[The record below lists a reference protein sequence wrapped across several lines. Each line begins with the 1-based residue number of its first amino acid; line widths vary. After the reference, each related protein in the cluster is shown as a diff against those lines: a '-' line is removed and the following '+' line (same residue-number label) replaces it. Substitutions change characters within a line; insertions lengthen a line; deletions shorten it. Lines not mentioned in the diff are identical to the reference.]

1 MTEPAITPE
10 LVAKHNLT
18 PEEYAHA
25 KEILG
30 GREPSYTELGIFSV
44 MWSEHCSYKNTRP
57 LLKTFPTKSPKILV
71 GAGEENAGIIDI
83 GDGLAIAFKIESHNH
98 PSAVEPFQGA
108 ATGVGGIVRD
118 IFTMGARPV
127 CAVNSLRF
135 GPITKEIIP
144 KNGKNKSIESVQIT
158 QAGKI
163 HFGVEVII
171 LSEQQIAADVIAAV
185 PTHIAKKYHVVPV
198 SKKKNS
204 LTIALADPSDFATID
219 NLTHLLQSELEI
231 KTSSPEEIEAAIKK
245 YYSGNSETNGVQNQI
260 ANNRRLFA
268 EVVSGIAHYGN
279 CFGIPTIAGEVYF
292 DKSYEGN
299 PLVNAFCLGVLRH
312 EQIARGAAKGIG
324 NPVFYV
330 GPATGRDG
338 LAGAA
343 FASKDLTEESAEQQR
358 GAVQVGDPFM
368 EKLVCEACLELLA
381 TGCVAGIQ
389 DMGAAGL
396 TCSTCETA
404 ARAGTGIEIELD
416 KVPQRAPNMT
426 SYEIMLSESQE
437 RMLIIVHKG
446 REAEV
451 KRIFDKWDLPWAEVG
466 FVTDTGRMVV
476 RHGGKIVADIPAK
489 KIADESPVYQRE
501 SSEPEYL
508 KAVRAFRLDGI
519 PDTKTPADDLKKLLA
534 WPSIAS
540 KNWVYRQYDHQV
552 RDGSVVLPGSD
563 AAVIRIKSDSLP
575 VMGGTGDSP
584 VASGNLPEASG
595 RLVAGQNRPV
605 ACSTQIPEKLIA
617 MTVDCNG
624 VYVYL
629 DPYEGAK
636 AVVTEACRNL
646 ACSGAVPLGA
656 TDNLNMANPHKP
668 ELFWQM
674 RESVRGLAE
683 ACKFFNAPVTGG
695 NCSLYNQNPSGPID
709 PTPTVAV
716 VGIVEKLEH
725 VTTQW
730 FKDEGDAIILLGE
743 IVDANDP
750 ILGLGGSAYLQ
761 VIHGKKTGSPP
772 RCDLETAKTLHTTLL
787 GLIQSGLVKSAH
799 DCSDGG
805 LAVALAESCIS
816 QLIARETPRLIGAT
830 IDLSKVGQASSL
842 SEKETHRQDACAT
855 MRLDAFLF
863 GETQSRVVISCKPLD
878 TVKVVERA
886 KLMGVPAI
894 QIGKVGG
901 DKLTVKTTSGEF
913 SAPLIELHDA
923 WWNSIARAMA

>member
-25 KEILG
+25 KEILS
-30 GREPSYTELGIFSV
+30 GRTPSYTELGIFSV

-83 GDGLAIAFKIESHNH
+83 GDGIAIAFKIESHNH

-108 ATGVGGIVRD
+108 TTGVGGIVRD

-135 GPITKEIIP
+135 GPICSGGLRP
-144 KNGKNKSIESVQIT
+144 SANGEERRSQS
-158 QAGKI
+158 
-163 HFGVEVII
+163 
-171 LSEQQIAADVIAAV
+171 AATTTNEEA
-185 PTHIAKKYHVVPV
+185 
-198 SKKKNS
+198 
-204 LTIALADPSDFATID
+204 
-219 NLTHLLQSELEI
+219 EL
-231 KTSSPEEIEAAIKK
+231 K
-245 YYSGNSETNGVQNQI
+245 
-260 ANNRRLFA
+260 NNRRLFA
-268 EVVSGIAHYGN
+268 GVVSGIAHYGN

-312 EQIARGAAKGIG
+312 EQITRGAAKGVG

-343 FASKDLTEESAEQQR
+343 FASQDLTEESAEQQR

-381 TGCVAGIQ
+381 TSAVAGMQ

-396 TCSTCETA
+396 TCSTCEMA

-416 KVPQRAPNMT
+416 KVPQRAPNMS

-437 RMLIIVHKG
+437 RMLIVVHKG
-446 REAEV
+446 REEEV
-451 KRIFDKWDLPWAEVG
+451 KRIFDKWDLPWSEIG
-466 FVTDTGRMVV
+466 IITNTGHMVV
-476 RHGGKIVADIPAK
+476 RHGGKLIVDIPAK
-489 KIADESPVYQRE
+489 KIADESPVYQRDAQ
-501 SSEPEYL
+501 EPEYV
-508 KAVRAFRLDGI
+508 KEVRAFRLNGI
-519 PDTKTPADDLKKLLA
+519 ADCQVPIEDLKKLLA

-540 KNWVYRQYDHQV
+540 KNWVYRQYDQQV

-563 AAVIRIKSDSLP
+563 AAVIRIKTDSLP
-575 VMGGTGDSP
+575 VLSAELAAK
-584 VASGNLPEASG
+584 VGNARVSEK
-595 RLVAGQNRPV
+595 LVAM
-605 ACSTQIPEKLIA
+605 S
-617 MTVDCNG
+617 VDCNG

-629 DPYEGAK
+629 DPYEGGK
-636 AVVTEACRNL
+636 AAVTEACRNL

-683 ACKFFNAPVTGG
+683 GCKAFNAPVTGG

-709 PTPTVAV
+709 PTPTVAI
-716 VGIVEKLEH
+716 VGIIEKPEH

-730 FKDEGDAIILLGE
+730 FKDEGDAIVLLGE
-743 IVDANDP
+743 AVDNDDP
-750 ILGLGGSAYLQ
+750 IFGLGGSAYLQ
-761 VIHGKKTGSPP
+761 VIHGQKTGSPP

-830 IDLSKVGQASSL
+830 IDLVGQASSR
-842 SEKETHRQDACAT
+842 SEKKTHGQYARAT
-855 MRLDAFLF
+855 TRLDALLF
-863 GETQSRVVISCKPLD
+863 GETQSRVVISCKALD
-878 TVKVVERA
+878 AVKVVERA
-886 KLMGVPAI
+886 KLMGVPAM

-901 DKLTVKTTSGEF
+901 DKLMVKTAGGEF
-913 SAPLIELHDA
+913 SAPLTELHDA

>member
-18 PEEYAHA
+18 PEEYTHV
-25 KEILG
+25 KEIL

-57 LLKTFPTKSPKILV
+57 LLKTFPTKSKKILV

-118 IFTMGARPV
+118 IFTMGARPI
-127 CAVNSLRF
+127 CAINSLRF
-135 GPITKEIIP
+135 GPITEDKAESGKGNS
-144 KNGKNKSIESVQIT
+144 KNGETHAASLREAGLPGAGNADFSAEKNGS
-158 QAGKI
+158 
-163 HFGVEVII
+163 
-171 LSEQQIAADVIAAV
+171 
-185 PTHIAKKYHVVPV
+185 
-198 SKKKNS
+198 
-204 LTIALADPSDFATID
+204 
-219 NLTHLLQSELEI
+219 
-231 KTSSPEEIEAAIKK
+231 AAI
-245 YYSGNSETNGVQNQI
+245 V
-260 ANNRRLFA
+260 NNRRLFA
-268 EVVSGIAHYGN
+268 GVVSGIAHYGN

-381 TGCVAGIQ
+381 TGAVAGIQ

-404 ARAGTGIEIELD
+404 ARANTGIEIELD
-416 KVPQRAPNMT
+416 KVPQRAPNMS

-446 REAEV
+446 REEEV
-451 KRIFDKWDLPWAEVG
+451 KRIFDKWDLPWAEIG

-476 RHGGKIVADIPAK
+476 KHHGQIVANIPAK
-489 KIADESPVYQRE
+489 KIADESPIYQRE
-501 SSEPEYL
+501 AREPEYL
-508 KAVRAFRLDGI
+508 NAVRAFRLDGI
-519 PDTKTPADDLKKLLA
+519 ADTKNPAGDLKKLLA

-540 KNWVYRQYDHQV
+540 KNWVYRQYDHMV
-552 RDGSVVLPGSD
+552 RDGSVVCPGSD

-575 VMGGTGDSP
+575 EL
-584 VASGNLPEASG
+584 SGQKS
-595 RLVAGQNRPV
+595 V
-605 ACSTQIPEKLIA
+605 SEKLIA

-636 AVVTEACRNL
+636 AAVAEACRNL

-656 TDNLNMANPHKP
+656 TDNLNMPSPLKP
-668 ELFWQM
+668 ELFWQIK
-674 RESVRGLAE
+674 ESVRGLADGCI
-683 ACKFFNAPVTGG
+683 AFNAPVTGG
-695 NCSLYNQNPSGPID
+695 NCSLYNQSPAGPID
-709 PTPTVAV
+709 PTPTISV
-716 VGIVEKLEH
+716 VGIIEKPEH

-743 IVDANDP
+743 IADKNDAL
-750 ILGLGGSAYLQ
+750 LGLGGSAYLQ
-761 VIHGKKTGSPP
+761 TIHGIKNGAPP

-799 DCSDGG
+799 DCSEGG
-805 LAVALAESCIS
+805 LAVAIAESCIS
-816 QLIARETPRLIGAT
+816 QLIARETPRLIGAQ
-830 IDLSKVGQASSL
+830 IDLSQFKDV
-842 SEKETHRQDACAT
+842 
-855 MRLDAFLF
+855 RLDALLF
-863 GETQSRVVISCKPLD
+863 GETQSRVVISCAALD
-878 TVKVVERA
+878 AMKVVERA
-886 KLMGVPAI
+886 KLLSVPAM

-901 DKLTVKTTSGEF
+901 DKLTIKCSDGEF
-913 SAPLIELHDA
+913 SSQLAELHDA

>member
-18 PEEYAHA
+18 PEEYTHA

-30 GREPSYTELGIFSV
+30 GRTPSYTELGIFSV

-83 GDGLAIAFKIESHNH
+83 GDGIAIAFKIESHNH

-108 ATGVGGIVRD
+108 TTGVGGIVRD

-135 GPITKEIIP
+135 GPITNGSESEIS
-144 KNGKNKSIESVQIT
+144 NSKSE
-158 QAGKI
+158 
-163 HFGVEVII
+163 
-171 LSEQQIAADVIAAV
+171 
-185 PTHIAKKYHVVPV
+185 
-198 SKKKNS
+198 
-204 LTIALADPSDFATID
+204 
-219 NLTHLLQSELEI
+219 
-231 KTSSPEEIEAAIKK
+231 
-245 YYSGNSETNGVQNQI
+245 I

-268 EVVSGIAHYGN
+268 GVISGIAHYGN

-312 EQIARGAAKGIG
+312 EQITRGAAKGVG

-343 FASKDLTEESAEQQR
+343 FASQDLTEESAEQQR

-381 TGCVAGIQ
+381 TGAVAGMQ

-396 TCSTCETA
+396 TCSTCEMA

-416 KVPQRAPNMT
+416 KVPQRAPNMS

-437 RMLIIVHKG
+437 RMLIVVHKG
-446 REAEV
+446 REEEV
-451 KRIFDKWDLPWAEVG
+451 KRIFDKWDLPWSEIG
-466 FVTDTGRMVV
+466 IITNTGHMVV
-476 RHGGKIVADIPAK
+476 RHGGKLIVDIPAK
-489 KIADESPVYQRE
+489 KIADESPVYQRDAQ
-501 SSEPEYL
+501 EPEYL
-508 KAVRAFRLDGI
+508 KEVRAFRLDGI
-519 PDTKTPADDLKKLLA
+519 ADCRLPIEDLKKLLA

-563 AAVIRIKSDSLP
+563 AAVIRIKTDSLP
-575 VMGGTGDSP
+575 VMT
-584 VASGNLPEASG
+584 AELAAK
-595 RLVAGQNRPV
+595 VAG
-605 ACSTQIPEKLIA
+605 TQVPEKLIA

-629 DPYEGAK
+629 DPYEGGK
-636 AVVTEACRNL
+636 AAVAEACRNL

-683 ACKFFNAPVTGG
+683 GCKAFNAPVTGG
-695 NCSLYNQNPSGPID
+695 NCSLYNQNPGGPID

-716 VGIVEKLEH
+716 VGLIEKPEH

-743 IVDANDP
+743 IVDQADP

-761 VIHGKKTGSPP
+761 VIHGQKTGSPP

-816 QLIARETPRLIGAT
+816 QLIARDTPRLIGAMV
-830 IDLSKVGQASSL
+830 DLSKVGQASSL
-842 SEKETHRQDACAT
+842 SEKETHGQDARST
-855 MRLDAFLF
+855 TRLDALLF

-878 TVKVVERA
+878 AVKVVERA
-886 KLMGVPAI
+886 KLMGVPAM
-894 QIGKVGG
+894 QIGKVVG
-901 DKLTVKTTSGEF
+901 DELTVKTASGEF
-913 SAPLIELHDA
+913 SAPLTKLHDA
-923 WWNSIARAMA
+923 WWNSIARVMA

>member
-1 MTEPAITPE
+1 MTEPTITPE

-25 KEILG
+25 VEILG
-30 GREPSYTELGIFSV
+30 RTPSYTELGIFSV
-44 MWSEHCSYKNTRP
+44 MWSEHCSYKNTKP

-83 GDGLAIAFKIESHNH
+83 GDGIAIAFKIESHNH

-108 ATGVGGIVRD
+108 TTGVGGIVRD

-135 GPITKEIIP
+135 GPITNDGNCSGTGVSPVQLDAQNSSSAKEP
-144 KNGKNKSIESVQIT
+144 VNASLDRRD
-158 QAGKI
+158 AC
-163 HFGVEVII
+163 
-171 LSEQQIAADVIAAV
+171 
-185 PTHIAKKYHVVPV
+185 PTTKA
-198 SKKKNS
+198 
-204 LTIALADPSDFATID
+204 
-219 NLTHLLQSELEI
+219 EL
-231 KTSSPEEIEAAIKK
+231 
-245 YYSGNSETNGVQNQI
+245 
-260 ANNRRLFA
+260 ANNRRLFSG
-268 EVVSGIAHYGN
+268 VVSGIAHYGN
-279 CFGIPTIAGEVYF
+279 CFGIPTVAGEVYF
-292 DKSYEGN
+292 DKTYQGN

-312 EQIARGAAKGIG
+312 EQITRGAAKGVG

-343 FASKDLTEESAEQQR
+343 FASQDLTEESAEQQR

-381 TGCVAGIQ
+381 TGCVAGMQ

-396 TCSTCETA
+396 TCSTCEMA

-416 KVPQRAPNMT
+416 KVPQRAPNMS

-437 RMLIIVHKG
+437 RMLIVVHKG
-446 REAEV
+446 REEEV
-451 KRIFDKWDLPWAEVG
+451 KRIFDKWDLPWSEIG
-466 FVTDTGRMVV
+466 IITDTGHMKV
-476 RHGGKIVADIPAK
+476 RHGGKLVVDIPAR

-501 SSEPEYL
+501 AIEPAYIKE
-508 KAVRAFRLDGI
+508 VRAFRLDGI
-519 PDTKTPADDLKKLLA
+519 ADCRLPIEDLKKLLA

-563 AAVIRIKSDSLP
+563 AAVIRIKADSLP
-575 VMGGTGDSP
+575 VSREDREVSE
-584 VASGNLPEASG
+584 GNSLTSQPSHPS
-595 RLVAGQNRPV
+595 RDTF
-605 ACSTQIPEKLIA
+605 SEKLIA

-629 DPYEGAK
+629 DPYEGGK
-636 AVVTEACRNL
+636 AAVTEACRNL
-646 ACSGAVPLGA
+646 ACSGAIPLGA

-683 ACKFFNAPVTGG
+683 GCKAFNAPVTGG

-716 VGIVEKLEH
+716 VGIVEKPEH

-743 IVDANDP
+743 AVDKADP
-750 ILGLGGSAYLQ
+750 IFGLGGSAYLQ
-761 VIHGKKTGSPP
+761 VIHGQKNGSPP
-772 RCDLETAKTLHTTLL
+772 RCDLEVAKTLHTTLI

-799 DCSDGG
+799 DCSEGG

-816 QLIARETPRLIGAT
+816 QLIARDTPRLIGAT
-830 IDLSKVGQASSL
+830 IDLSSVGRASSRADGKMEDG
-842 SEKETHRQDACAT
+842 SSGASPH
-855 MRLDAFLF
+855 RLDALLF
-863 GETQSRVVISCKPLD
+863 GETQSRVVISCKALD
-878 TVKVVERA
+878 AVKVVERA

-901 DKLTVKTTSGEF
+901 DKLAVKTAGNEF
-913 SAPLIELHDA
+913 SAPLTDLHDA

>member
-25 KEILG
+25 VEILG
-30 GREPSYTELGIFSV
+30 RTPSYTELGIFSV
-44 MWSEHCSYKNTRP
+44 MWSEHCSYKNTKP

-83 GDGLAIAFKIESHNH
+83 GDGIAIAFKIESHNH

-108 ATGVGGIVRD
+108 TTGVGGIVRD

-135 GPITKEIIP
+135 GPITA
-144 KNGKNKSIESVQIT
+144 NGE
-158 QAGKI
+158 AD
-163 HFGVEVII
+163 
-171 LSEQQIAADVIAAV
+171 LSN
-185 PTHIAKKYHVVPV
+185 
-198 SKKKNS
+198 SK
-204 LTIALADPSDFATID
+204 A
-219 NLTHLLQSELEI
+219 E
-231 KTSSPEEIEAAIKK
+231 
-245 YYSGNSETNGVQNQI
+245 I

-268 EVVSGIAHYGN
+268 GVVSGIAHYGN
-279 CFGIPTIAGEVYF
+279 CFGIPTVAGEVYF
-292 DKSYEGN
+292 DKTYQGN

-312 EQIARGAAKGIG
+312 EQITRGAAKGVG

-343 FASKDLTEESAEQQR
+343 FASQDLTEESAEQQR

-381 TGCVAGIQ
+381 TGCVAGMQ

-396 TCSTCETA
+396 TCSTCEMA

-416 KVPQRAPNMT
+416 KVPQRAPNMS

-437 RMLIIVHKG
+437 RMLIVVHKG
-446 REAEV
+446 REEEV
-451 KRIFDKWDLPWAEVG
+451 KRIFDKWDLPWSEIG
-466 FVTDTGRMVV
+466 IITDTGHMKV
-476 RHGGKIVADIPAK
+476 RHGGKLVVDIPAR

-501 SSEPEYL
+501 AVEPAYL
-508 KAVRAFRLDGI
+508 KGVRAFRLDGVA
-519 PDTKTPADDLKKLLA
+519 DTTTPAEDLKKLLA

-563 AAVIRIKSDSLP
+563 AAVIRIKTDSLP
-575 VMGGTGDSP
+575 VMSAELAAKVGDPTVS
-584 VASGNLPEASG
+584 
-595 RLVAGQNRPV
+595 
-605 ACSTQIPEKLIA
+605 EKLIA

-624 VYVYL
+624 GYVYL

-636 AVVTEACRNL
+636 AAVAEACRNL
-646 ACSGAVPLGA
+646 ACSGALPLGA
-656 TDNLNMANPHKP
+656 TDNLNMPNPLKP
-668 ELFWQM
+668 ELFWQIK
-674 RESVRGLAE
+674 ESVRGLAE
-683 ACKFFNAPVTGG
+683 GCKAFNAPVTGG
-695 NCSLYNQNPSGPID
+695 NCSLYNQSPAGPID
-709 PTPTVAV
+709 PTPTISV
-716 VGIVEKLEH
+716 VGLIEKLEH

-730 FKDEGDAIILLGE
+730 FKDEGDAIILLG
-743 IVDANDP
+743 DAVEATS
-750 ILGLGGSAYLQ
+750 LQGLGGSAYLQ
-761 VIHGKKTGSPP
+761 VIHGQKNGSPP
-772 RCDLETAKTLHTTLL
+772 RCDLEVAKTLHTTLI

-799 DCSDGG
+799 DCSEGG

-816 QLIARETPRLIGAT
+816 QLIARDTPRLIGAT
-830 IDLSKVGQASSL
+830 IDLSQVGRAVPSAPRPG
-842 SEKETHRQDACAT
+842 EDTGPY
-855 MRLDAFLF
+855 RLDALLF
-863 GETQSRVVISCKPLD
+863 GETQSRVIISCKPLD
-878 TVKVVERA
+878 AVKVVERA
-886 KLMGVPAI
+886 KLMGVPAV

-901 DKLTVKTTSGEF
+901 DKLTVKTAGSEF
-913 SAPLIELHDA
+913 SAPLTELHDQ